1 MKPANLRVKLLPVLL
16 SGFLLAGAAPA
27 AAQQPEEKKDPKPLT
42 EGLPQR
48 ELNEKEREKRNKKLE
63 KELETAYRKWLQEDV
78 LYILTT
84 EERDA
89 FLHLNSDEERE
100 QFIEQFWLRRDPTPD
115 SIENEFREEHYRR
128 IAYANERFSS
138 GKPGW
143 RTDRGRIYIAWGP
156 PDDIESHPSGGAYY
170 RPMEEGGGS
179 TSTYAFE
186 QWRYRYLEG
195 VGQEVILEFV
205 DPSMSGEYRL
215 TMDPSEKDAL
225 LNVPGAGLSLLE
237 EMGLADKT
245 SRFDRTD
252 GTRLPLRPGELGNN
266 LRSQRG
272 GWEAF
277 DRMQQYAAILKAPPV
292 KFADLEALVTTRIS
306 FNLLP
311 FDVRLDFLRITDQS
325 ILVPVTVAIKK
336 KDLTFQLKQGVHQ
349 STINVFG
356 RITTMTGR
364 VVDTFEDVIRLD
376 VPASLLE
383 RALEEKAV
391 YQKALAL
398 RPGLYK
404 LNLVLKDLNNGNVGT
419 VEQRLVVPRFEE
431 DRLAHSSL
439 ILADLIERVPSKN
452 VGSGQFVIGNSK
464 VRPAVGETFGPND
477 RMGIYLQVYNLAV
490 NDATHKPDAT
500 IEYTIRQGDKTIFDY
515 SETTAQMER
524 AGEQLTLEKV
534 LSLKDLPPGDYT
546 LSLKITDR
554 VRQQSLTPS
563 APFRIIR

>member
-179 TSTYAFE
+179 TSTSAFE

-195 VGQEVILEFV
+195 VGQAVILAFV
-205 DPSMSGEYRL
+205 ARSRSGEYRL
-215 TMDPSEKDAL
+215 TMAPSEKDAL

-245 SRFDRTD
+245 SRFDRAD
-252 GTRLPLRPGELGNN
+252 GTRLPLRPGG
-266 LRSQRG
+266 
-272 GWEAF
+272 
-277 DRMQQYAAILKAPPV
+277 
-292 KFADLEALVTTRIS
+292 LV
-306 FNLLP
+306 
-311 FDVRLDFLRITDQS
+311 
-325 ILVPVTVAIKK
+325 
-336 KDLTFQLKQGVHQ
+336 
-349 STINVFG
+349 
-356 RITTMTGR
+356 
-364 VVDTFEDVIRLD
+364 
-376 VPASLLE
+376 
-383 RALEEKAV
+383 
-391 YQKALAL
+391 
-398 RPGLYK
+398 
-404 LNLVLKDLNNGNVGT
+404 
-419 VEQRLVVPRFEE
+419 
-431 DRLAHSSL
+431 
-439 ILADLIERVPSKN
+439 
-452 VGSGQFVIGNSK
+452 
-464 VRPAVGETFGPND
+464 
-477 RMGIYLQVYNLAV
+477 
-490 NDATHKPDAT
+490 
-500 IEYTIRQGDKTIFDY
+500 
-515 SETTAQMER
+515 
-524 AGEQLTLEKV
+524 
-534 LSLKDLPPGDYT
+534 
-546 LSLKITDR
+546 
-554 VRQQSLTPS
+554 
-563 APFRIIR
+563 